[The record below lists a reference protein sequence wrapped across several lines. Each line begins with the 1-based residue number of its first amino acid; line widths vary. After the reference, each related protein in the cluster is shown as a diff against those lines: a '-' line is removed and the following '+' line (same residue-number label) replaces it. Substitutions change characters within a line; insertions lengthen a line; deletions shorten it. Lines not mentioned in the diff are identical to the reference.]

1 MKKEQPKLK
10 LIVGRNQ
17 GTIIPQEAQRRL
29 DSRINTLIRRMQ
41 DPTESEDTREKAK
54 DALNRLI
61 RKEEMKIQRVFEK
74 GDEDASQLQWNIAM
88 ASRDH
93 VAVDEGFLYRQMERI
108 RSDNESAQM
117 LLENL
122 GRARW
127 AIRRWERA
135 HLLSEDGLK
144 AKSETP

>member
-29 DSRINTLIRRMQ
+29 DSRINTLIGRMG
-41 DPTESEDTREKAK
+41 DPSEPEDVREKAK
-54 DALNRLI
+54 DALNHLI
-61 RKEEMKIQRVFEK
+61 RQEEMKIQRVFEK

-93 VAVDEGFLYRQMERI
+93 IAIDEGFLYRQMERI

-144 AKSETP
+144 VKSETP

>member
-1 MKKEQPKLK
+1 MKKEQPELK
-10 LIVGRNQ
+10 LIVGENH
-17 GTIIPQEAQRRL
+17 GSLISPEMHRRL
-29 DSRINTLIRRMQ
+29 DRKINTLIERMG
-41 DPTESEDTREKAK
+41 DPSEPEDTREKAK
-54 DALNRLI
+54 EALNHLI
-61 RKEEMKIQRVFEK
+61 RQEEMKIQRVFEK

-93 VAVDEGFLYRQMERI
+93 IAIDEGFLYRQMERI

-127 AIRRWERA
+127 AVTRWERV
-135 HLLSEDGLK
+135 HLLSDTGLK
-144 AKSETP
+144 KKRKTK